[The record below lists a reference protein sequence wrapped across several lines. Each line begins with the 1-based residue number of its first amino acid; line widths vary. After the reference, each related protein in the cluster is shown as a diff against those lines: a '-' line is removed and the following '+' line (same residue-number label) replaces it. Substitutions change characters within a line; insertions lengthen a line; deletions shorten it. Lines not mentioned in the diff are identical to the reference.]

1 MKKSVLLL
9 MLCLFISCDDR
20 DVNDDVSSS
29 TDAYQYKQSTMFNY
43 IESIG
48 VGFLFNN
55 CQNNILIFSNVGQ
68 VS

>member
-55 CQNNILIFSNVGQ
+55 C
-68 VS
+68 